1 MLRVT
6 RQNYDTWLRSTMGCH
21 YEGTTLIV
29 KTNSDLACDWLST
42 RMRSVIAQSLTAVA
56 GGGISVRF
64 EPSEM
69 PAPTADEPRQPPLL
83 PRMEAPLN
91 PRFTFSSFLEA
102 GFNQLALRSARE
114 VLDGEGCYSPLFITG
129 GAGSGKTHLLH
140 AIAHE
145 ASRMRVPFILVGA
158 ERFMNDYNTAV
169 QKKDVP
175 AFRSRYRDA
184 EMLLIDDIHLL
195 LGRKATLNELIQTI
209 RSLAD
214 RGHIVVVTSDPSR
227 APANEA
233 DRVQNQPF
241 WGLAAH
247 IDVPSAEDRGRFIA
261 AKLDQQ
267 GISVP
272 DEVKQYLA
280 LRIRTNIRDLEGA
293 VNRLTALAKI
303 SRAELNIEFAARAME
318 PFSTPARDNVVP
330 SPARVLEAVC
340 QHLGV
345 TLDLLRSAG
354 RARDL
359 AYARHLAM
367 YLLRSDGQLTFAA
380 IAQLLNKKD
389 HSTVVHACNQIG
401 KEIGVSTSV
410 RADIDAV
417 KALLNSSAT
426 AA

>member
-1 MLRVT
+1 
-6 RQNYDTWLRSTMGCH
+6 
-21 YEGTTLIV
+21 
-29 KTNSDLACDWLST
+29 
-42 RMRSVIAQSLTAVA
+42 
-56 GGGISVRF
+56 
-64 EPSEM
+64 
-69 PAPTADEPRQPPLL
+69 
-83 PRMEAPLN
+83 MEAPLN
-91 PRFTFSSFLEA
+91 PRFTFDSFLEA

-114 VLDGEGCYSPLFITG
+114 VLDGEGRYSPLLITG
-129 GAGSGKTHLLH
+129 AAGSGKTHILH
-140 AIAHE
+140 ALAHD
-145 ASRMRVPFILVGA
+145 AAKMRVPFILVGA

-195 LGRKATLNELIQTI
+195 LGRKATLNELVQTI

-227 APANEA
+227 APASEA
-233 DRVQNQPF
+233 ERVHNQPF
-241 WGLAAH
+241 WGLQTH
-247 IDVPSAEDRGRFIA
+247 IDLPSAEDRGRFIA

-267 GISVP
+267 GIRVP

-303 SRAELNIEFAARAME
+303 SHAELNIEFAARALE
-318 PFSTPARDNVVP
+318 PFTTPANDNIAP
-330 SPARVLEAVC
+330 TPMRLLEAVC

-345 TLDLLRSAG
+345 SLDQLRSAA

-367 YLLRSDGQLTFAA
+367 YLLRGESQLTFAA

-389 HSTVVHACNQIG
+389 HSTVVHACNQIATQL
-401 KEIGVSTSV
+401 GVSTNV

-417 KALLNSSAT
+417 KSLLNATNT